1 MSYQP
6 GKMGLAEGLAL
17 VFIPTFASVFLSL
30 GPINLDMAATAAWMT
45 PFVHFVPSVAVLY
58 ALLYVLK
65 NTTGDFYAACQ
76 ELLSTTITRLV
87 ILYYIGVFFLDAG
100 LLIRQFA
107 EDTLLTALPQV
118 DFELITVL
126 YVFMVVF
133 LIYLGIEAL
142 ARTTYI
148 VIPFIGF
155 GIILVVG
162 LLFPQY
168 HWLYLAPWNGR
179 GLDKVLLAGIK
190 VSGVDLAIIIP
201 VILAGSFQNRRTIKG
216 AVLYGLGLSAS
227 LKALTIAAGIAAF
240 GVPAGQETVLPFY
253 QMARLIYINR
263 FVQHLEALSIILWSI
278 VGMLTIALEIYVGL
292 YLLGR
297 LFNLPTFRPLII
309 PVVLIL
315 AELSMLPDDLVSVIT
330 FYAWAEYSIYSAGWA
345 LIPAVLFLAA
355 SYRVWRRRAC

>member
-6 GKMGLAEGLAL
+6 GKMGLAEGMAL
-17 VFIPTFASVFLSL
+17 VFIPTFAPVFLSL
-30 GPINLDMAATAAWMT
+30 GPLNLDAAATAAWMT
-45 PFVHFVPSVAVLY
+45 PFIHFVPSVAILY

-65 NTTGDFYAACQ
+65 NTTGDLYAACQ
-76 ELLSTTITRLV
+76 ELLGTTLTRL
-87 ILYYIGVFFLDAG
+87 ITLYYIGVFFLDAG

-118 DFELITVL
+118 NFELITVL

-155 GIILVVG
+155 GIILVVA
-162 LLFPQY
+162 LIFPQY
-168 HWLYLAPWNGR
+168 HYLYLTPWNGR
-179 GLDKVLLAGIK
+179 GLDKVMLAGLK
-190 VSGVDLAIIIP
+190 VSGVDLALIIP

-216 AVLYGLGLSAS
+216 AVIYGLGLSEA

-253 QMARLIYINR
+253 AMARLIYINR
-263 FVQHLEALSIILWSI
+263 FIQHLEALSIILWSI
-278 VGMLTIALEIYVGL
+278 VGMLTIAVEIYVGL
-292 YLLGR
+292 YLLCR
-297 LFNLPTFRPLII
+297 LFNLPTLRPLIM

-315 AELSMLPDDLVSVIT
+315 AELSMLPDDLISVIT
-330 FYAWAEYSIYSAGWA
+330 FNAWAEFAIYSAGWA
-345 LIPAVLFLAA
+345 IIPAALFLATI
-355 SYRVWRRRAC
+355 YRVWRQMSC